1 VAADDRKR
9 GEADAEPVQRE
20 IRSGDAVFAF
30 GDDLT
35 IVAWNEA
42 TEKLTGI
49 PAGEAV
55 GRPCWEVLA
64 GVDVDGGLICNAG
77 CSGARLAREGW
88 PVAARELSI
97 RTRAGRRKVLLS
109 TIALRDGES
118 SLYFHLLRNGG
129 EVADNF
135 KRDADPKVETTL
147 TPRQREVLKLL
158 ADGAAA
164 KVVAQR
170 LGISETTVRNHIR
183 SILLELGCHS
193 QLEAVAEARRRG
205 LLS

>member
-1 VAADDRKR
+1 
-9 GEADAEPVQRE
+9 VQRDV
-20 IRSGDAVFAF
+20 RSGDAVFAF

-35 IVAWNEA
+35 IVTWNEA
-42 TEKLTGI
+42 AEKLTGI
-49 PAGEAV
+49 TSEEAV

-64 GVDVDGGLICNAG
+64 GVDDDGGLICHAG

-97 RTRAGRRKVLLS
+97 RTGGGRRKVVLS
-109 TIALRDGES
+109 TVALRDGDS
-118 SLYFHLLRNGG
+118 SLYVHLLRNGG
-129 EVADNF
+129 EA
-135 KRDADPKVETTL
+135 ADPHDAAEPAEESAL

-158 ADGAAA
+158 ADGSPA
-164 KVVAQR
+164 KAIALR

-205 LLS
+205 LVA